1 MAAPRF
7 LYLFNAPPAALP
19 SHRREGFSAS
29 ATLHVMAFALLTAVP
44 PAPHTAER
52 PIVVASVPPE
62 AIVMPADDAAPSEPP
77 PDAAIAEDTVE
88 GPRPEGP
95 PLEVAGLELDIAK
108 VRRQRDALFP
118 FATGP
123 LPFLDA
129 VMARYRRS
137 PDRPVNPFGPERRP
151 SGLPPLALDLEARQ
165 QLIDRSWSRRERW
178 DNFQPIAALLS
189 RHDPDEGDAPALIRM
204 YLEQNLL
211 QPYFDTTTRDPRFW
225 VMLDLAADHTR
236 LIDFIGTFVTR
247 HPSSKTTTELLFM
260 LDEFAQAS
268 RDAMLM
274 LLSTA
279 PKIHLG
285 LTRNADPNAYALAL
299 SIHEQ
304 YHQWARQRGLDA
316 TEPMRA
322 YFDDIRLRILGTLIA
337 ATPEGYGAGDARFL
351 MGRILWDRHDRA
363 GAFRVWRE
371 MAPDGRNSYANP
383 ASAIARE
390 LAIGDV
396 PAVNILRILG
406 EEHSRWIAFSSER
419 LAEFGYEVDT
429 F

>member
-7 LYLFNAPPAALP
+7 LYLFNAPPPPLP
-19 SHRREGFSAS
+19 SHRREAFSAS

-44 PAPHTAER
+44 PTAHAPER
-52 PIVVASVPPE
+52 AIAVAYVPPE
-62 AIVMPADDAAPSEPP
+62 AIVTPSAVAAPPGPP
-77 PDAAIAEDTVE
+77 QDRTIAEETVE
-88 GPRPEGP
+88 GPPQDGA
-95 PLEVAGLELDIAK
+95 PLDVAGLELDIAK

-118 FATGP
+118 FATAP
-123 LPFLDA
+123 LSFLDG
-129 VMARYRRS
+129 VMARYRPS
-137 PDRPVNPFGPERRP
+137 PDRLVNPFGRERRP
-151 SGLPPLALDLEARQ
+151 SGLPPLALDAAARQ
-165 QLIDRSWSRRERW
+165 DLIDRSWSRRERW
-178 DNFQPIAALLS
+178 DNFQGIAVLLS
-189 RHDPDEGDAPALIRM
+189 GHDPDEGDAAALIRM

-236 LIDFIGTFVTR
+236 LIDFVGSFVTP
-247 HPSSKTTTELLFM
+247 HPSSRTTTELLFM

-279 PKIHLG
+279 PRIDLG

-304 YHQWARQRGLDA
+304 YRQWARRRGLDD
-316 TEPMRA
+316 TESMRA
-322 YFDDIRLRILGTLIA
+322 HFDDVRLRILRTIIA
-337 ATPEGYGAGDARFL
+337 STPDGYGAGDARFL
-351 MGRILWDRHDRA
+351 MGRILWERYDRE

-371 MAPDGRNSYANP
+371 LAPDGRDSYAGA

-396 PAVNILRILG
+396 PAVNIIRILG
-406 EEHSRWIAFSSER
+406 AEHRRWIAFSSER
-419 LAEFGYEVDT
+419 LAEYGYTVDS